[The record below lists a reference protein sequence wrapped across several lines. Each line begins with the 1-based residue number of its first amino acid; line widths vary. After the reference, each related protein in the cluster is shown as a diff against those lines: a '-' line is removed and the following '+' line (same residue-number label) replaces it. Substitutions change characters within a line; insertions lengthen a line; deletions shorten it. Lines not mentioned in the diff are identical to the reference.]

1 MNAKRMYFVLIGL
14 LVLSLLGLIG
24 GAYALNGLLG
34 KQAIKL
40 ADLKQE
46 TTTLNS
52 QRVGLKKAKQ
62 DIATYS
68 SLSQMT
74 SQIVPQDKDQAQT
87 VREIVNIASRA
98 GVTLTNIDF
107 PASTLGSTVA
117 PAVPAAGGTSTPQ
130 AAISAKPT
138 TSQLVAVPNLPGVY
152 QLQIVV
158 QNNVDT
164 EVTYPQFYNFLSGL
178 EVNRRTALVS
188 AITITP
194 DPNDRS
200 VLIFSLTLN
209 EYIKPS

>member
-1 MNAKRMYFVLIGL
+1 MYFVLIGL
-14 LVLSLLGLIG
+14 LALSLLGLMG

-34 KQAIKL
+34 TQATKL

-52 QRVGLKKAKQ
+52 QRVGLKKAKE

-68 SLSQMT
+68 SLNQIT
-74 SQIVPQDKDQAQT
+74 KQIVPQDKDQAQT
-87 VREIVNIASRA
+87 VREIVNIAARA

-107 PASTLGSTVA
+107 PASTLGATTPVA
-117 PAVPAAGGTSTPQ
+117 AAGGTSTTTPQ

-138 TSQLVAVPNLPGVY
+138 TSQLAPVPNLPGVY
-152 QLQIVV
+152 QLQIVI